1 MDEPHPTDGYSKLL
15 GADNEKDTVVQI
27 VLSVAAGDAEDLLK
41 SFKALRPRWSGLYAA
56 RKNHKDEASPLPEL
70 PETFL
75 GWIPVLWRI
84 TEQQILASGGLDAF
98 VFLRTFKLAI
108 KFLTVTAFFAL
119 VVIKPVHDHV
129 LKPAKDG
136 KEDNFDLWRFDS
148 RLMEQYKNG
157 TLATA
162 LKKDIQSNY
171 LWMYIVF
178 AYLFT
183 GLAMYLI
190 VAETRRIIEVR
201 QEYLGSQSTI
211 TDRTIRLSGIPKEFR
226 SEERI
231 KEFVED
237 LEIGKVESVTLCK
250 DWKDLDSAMVE
261 RMTILRRLEEAWTVH
276 LGYRRVERNLE
287 SLPISQPS
295 PPGPTTD
302 SDNHVHHESSRLIT
316 SNGEPSHV
324 RPYSKAR
331 PKTKI
336 RYGRFKLQS
345 MMVDAIDYYEE
356 KLAKIDTRIRDLR
369 QKDFEPTALAFVT
382 MDSVAACQMAVQALL
397 DPSPQEFLAKPSPPP
412 ADIVWPNTYLSRRS
426 RVVRAW
432 AITAVVVLLTV
443 FWSAILVPLA
453 TALNLDNIEEF
464 WPQLG
469 QALKSNT
476 IVRSFIRTQFPTLL
490 SSLLLVLV
498 PYLYDCMTSQGD
510 IELSVIS
517 KNFFFTFFNFFIV
530 FTILGTLSNFLK
542 DGNFDKPLK
551 DVNNVAENL
560 ATSLAKLLNF
570 YLNYIILQGLG
581 IFPLRLLE
589 FGSVALYPIS
599 LIGAKTP
606 RGIIKTLSIAA
617 LADNV
622 LPGSWQILL
631 AGLAYFAIGYV
642 VYKYQL
648 LYAMAH
654 RQHSSGKSWTMICDR
669 VILGVILFQLT
680 TTGEIAPKAPKLSPL
695 ILPLL
700 AGTLYF
706 SYVYSRTYKP
716 LMGFIALR
724 SIRRAEHSDLAEG
737 IREHAGIDV
746 RTIRYI
752 TESLAGRSG
761 DESGEA
767 RHRFVNPSLIAPLE
781 DVWIVDKD
789 ARREDGRGVD

>member
-1 MDEPHPTDGYSKLL
+1 MDDPHAPDGYGKLL
-15 GADNEKDTVVQI
+15 GTDNEKDTVVQI
-27 VLSVAAGDAEDLLK
+27 ILSVGVGVGAFLA
-41 SFKALRPRWSGLYAA
+41 FCALRPRWSGLYAA
-56 RKNHKDEASPLPEL
+56 RKNHKEEASPLPDL

-129 LKPAKDG
+129 LTPTKDE

-148 RLMEQYKNG
+148 RLMEQYRNG
-157 TLATA
+157 TLVTA

-178 AYLFT
+178 TYLFT

-201 QEYLGSQSTI
+201 QEYLGSQSTV

-250 DWKDLDSAMVE
+250 NWKDLDKAMAE

-295 PPGPTTD
+295 PPGPTTE
-302 SDNHVHHESSRLIT
+302 SDDHDHHESSRLII
-316 SNGEPSHV
+316 SNGEPSHM

-336 RYGRFKLQS
+336 RYGRFRLQS

-356 KLAKIDTRIRDLR
+356 KLAKLDSRIQDLR

-412 ADIVWPNTYLSRRS
+412 ADIVWTNTYLSRRS

-469 QALKSNT
+469 QALKST
-476 IVRSFIRTQFPTLL
+476 IPRSFIRTQFPTLL

-498 PYLYDCMTSQGD
+498 PYLYDWLSNFQGMTSQGD
-510 IELSVIS
+510 VELSVIS
-517 KNFFFTFFNFFIV
+517 KNFFFTFFNFFVV
-530 FTILGTLSNFLK
+530 FTILGTLSNFFK
-542 DGNFDKPLK
+542 DGNFDQPLK

-560 ATSLAKLLNF
+560 ATSLAKMLNF

-606 RGIIKTLSIAA
+606 RVYYLALGKFSSLGWYILQSDTSYTNISYSTPWPIASTHP
-617 LADNV
+617 V
-622 LPGSWQILL
+622 R
-631 AGLAYFAIGYV
+631 AG
-642 VYKYQL
+642 Q
-648 LYAMAH
+648 
-654 RQHSSGKSWTMICDR
+654 
-669 VILGVILFQLT
+669 
-680 TTGEIAPKAPKLSPL
+680 
-695 ILPLL
+695 
-700 AGTLYF
+700 
-706 SYVYSRTYKP
+706 
-716 LMGFIALR
+716 
-724 SIRRAEHSDLAEG
+724 
-737 IREHAGIDV
+737 
-746 RTIRYI
+746 
-752 TESLAGRSG
+752 
-761 DESGEA
+761 
-767 RHRFVNPSLIAPLE
+767 
-781 DVWIVDKD
+781 
-789 ARREDGRGVD
+789 